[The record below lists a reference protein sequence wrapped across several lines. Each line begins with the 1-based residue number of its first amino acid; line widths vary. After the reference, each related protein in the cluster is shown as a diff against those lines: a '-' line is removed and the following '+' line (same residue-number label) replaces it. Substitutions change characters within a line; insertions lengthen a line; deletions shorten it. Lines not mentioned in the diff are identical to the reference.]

1 MGKGTD
7 PEVDSY
13 SAFFDN
19 TGEAGSGSTGL
30 LEMIAGSTEVV
41 VVGLATDYCVGSTSL
56 HSIQQGFPTTLL
68 RDLARPVSEETG
80 KAMEQKVEA
89 ARGWVENSSDWK
101 KSLDTWERARKLGA
115 FLLGTS

>member
-56 HSIQQGFPTTLL
+56 HSLQQGLPTTLL
-68 RDLARPVSEETG
+68 SDLARPVSNDTG
-80 KAMEQKVEA
+80 IAMEQRVKA
-89 ARGWVENSSDWK
+89 AGGWVESSNSWTE
-101 KSLDTWERARKLGA
+101 SLH
-115 FLLGTS
+115 S